1 MSLPTTSKGIM
12 SFAIV
17 AALLGL
23 AFLDASSLSTLL
35 IPLWLLAR
43 PGPFAAHRLI
53 SYLVVTAVTYL
64 TLGFLVLALAHQ
76 LLDAYLETLHGP
88 MADRIIIG
96 LGVVVVIMGL
106 ISIVR
111 RRQETRLGSS
121 VFSRLRE
128 RALATNTSTATLAL
142 SAILVEAATMWPY
155 LVGISLIAANG
166 PGLPLDIFWL
176 AVYNVIMILPAS
188 VLTWART
195 KYPDQTDLLLS
206 KTKETMSSGGSN
218 FTAWLAVGIG
228 GWIILA
234 RLF

>member
-1 MSLPTTSKGIM
+1 M

-23 AFLDASSLSTLL
+23 AFLDASTLSTLL

-64 TLGFLVLALAHQ
+64 ALGLIVLALAHQ
-76 LLDAYLETLHGP
+76 LLDVYLETLHGP
-88 MADRIIIG
+88 LADRIIIG
-96 LGVVVVIMGL
+96 LGVVVVVMGL
-106 ISIVR
+106 IAMFR
-111 RRQETRLGSS
+111 RRREAKPGPSA
-121 VFSRLRE
+121 VSRLRD

-166 PGLPLDIFWL
+166 PGLPLDILWL
-176 AVYNVIMILPAS
+176 AFYNVIMILPAS
-188 VLTWART
+188 ILTWARV

-206 KTKETMSSGGSN
+206 KTKETMSSAGSN
-218 FTAWLAVGIG
+218 FTAWLAVSIG